1 MNSIYDAV
9 TLVKTTELVD
19 ESASKDPSQQICE
32 YFKAGLCA
40 KGKKCKF
47 SHDLGNDKNQYIDL
61 YTDQRETGTA
71 ADSKENDTM
80 DNWDQEK
87 LEKVVNQNQGRYK
100 NQTEIVCKF
109 FLDAVEKK
117 TYGWFWKCPNGPECI
132 YRHCLPP
139 GFVLQRDSKKKKD
152 EDEDQEKVEEE
163 IDRMREELVGK
174 TLTPITQD
182 IFNRWKEEK
191 KLKREKAIEESRKK
205 EEKKHGNRGL
215 NVLSGRALFK
225 YDPT

>member
-1 MNSIYDAV
+1 MKQIM
-9 TLVKTTELVD
+9 
-19 ESASKDPSQQICE
+19 SQEKLGKVEENLQV
-32 YFKAGLCA
+32 FRAGLCA

-61 YTDQRETGTA
+61 YTDQREA
-71 ADSKENDTM
+71 NANAPDSKENDTM
-80 DNWDQEK
+80 ENWDQEK

-117 TYGWFWKCPNGPECI
+117 TYGWFWKCPNGVDCI

-139 GFVLQRDSKKKKD
+139 GFVMQRDNKKKREDD
-152 EDEDQEKVEEE
+152 EDREKVEDE
-163 IDRMREELVGK
+163 IDRMREALVGK
-174 TLTPITQD
+174 TLTPLTQQS
-182 IFNRWKEEK
+182 FMKWKED
-191 KLKREKAIEESRKK
+191 KRARKEREIEESRKK
-205 EEKKHGNRGL
+205 EEKKHGNKGM

-225 YDPT
+225 FDPT